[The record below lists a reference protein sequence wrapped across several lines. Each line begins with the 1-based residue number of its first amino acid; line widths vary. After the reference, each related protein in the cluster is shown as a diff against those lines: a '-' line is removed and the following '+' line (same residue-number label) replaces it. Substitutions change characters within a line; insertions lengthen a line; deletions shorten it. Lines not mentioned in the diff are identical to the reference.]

1 MPEYKLIQL
10 TNTNGKNDL
19 LIAYLDQLQFDSFE
33 EEDTNTLNAYISNA
47 NFKEEKLQE
56 TLNSLSFLK
65 GLEYTVGTLENK
77 NWNQEWEKNFKAIKI
92 GNDCLVRASFH
103 PSQPVK
109 YELVIEPKMAF
120 GTGHHATTA
129 MVMSIMLSMSFKNK
143 LVLDFGCG
151 TGILS
156 LLAEKMGANEIQAN
170 DIEEPAYLNTIENA
184 QINKCTRIHPHHGEL
199 AQVPVKKYEII
210 LANVTANTIKENL
223 GKLISLLKPK
233 GDILLSGILLNQ
245 EEEIKTLAH
254 SLDLILVNRKN
265 QENWVALHYSKS

>member
-1 MPEYKLIQL
+1 MPDYKLIQF
-10 TNTNGKNDL
+10 TKTNGKNEL

-33 EEDTNTLNAYISNA
+33 EVDTNTLNAYISNA

-56 TLNSLSFLK
+56 TLNSLSFLQ
-65 GLEYTVGTLENK
+65 GLEYTVGILENK

-92 GNDCLVRASFH
+92 GDECLVRASFH
-103 PSQPVK
+103 PSQAVK

-129 MVMSIMLSMSFKNK
+129 MVMSIMLSMNFKNK

-156 LLAEKMGANEIQAN
+156 LLAEKMGADEIQAN
-170 DIEEPAYLNTIENA
+170 DIEEPAYQNTIENA
-184 QINKCTRIHPHHGEL
+184 QINKCIKIHPHHGDI
-199 AQVPVKKYEII
+199 AIVPDKKYEII
-210 LANVTANTIKENL
+210 LANVTTNTIKENL
-223 GKLISLLKPK
+223 GKLISLLTPK

-245 EEEIKTLAH
+245 EEEIKKSAH
-254 SLDLILVNRKN
+254 SMDLIFVNRKN

>member
-33 EEDTNTLNAYISNA
+33 EVDTNTLNAYIINA

-65 GLEYTVGTLENK
+65 GLEYTVGILENK

-92 GNDCLVRASFH
+92 GNDCLVRAPFH
-103 PSQPVK
+103 PSQLVK

-129 MVMSIMLSMSFKNK
+129 MVISIMLSMSFKNK

-156 LLAEKMGANEIQAN
+156 LLAEKMGAEEIQAN

-184 QINKCTRIHPHHGEL
+184 QINKCTKIHPHHGEL

-210 LANVTANTIKENL
+210 LANVTTNTIKENF
-223 GKLISLLKPK
+223 GKLISLLKDK
-233 GDILLSGILLNQ
+233 GNIVLSGILLNQ